1 MTLIKR
7 GELYAASELGLLTR
21 KPRPVLVIQNDRANV
36 SHITVNI
43 CLLSPILTGLNQF
56 RVAIAP
62 NADNGLDNHS
72 EVQVDR
78 NFSYRVE
85 SLQSKIGSLSKHD
98 MLAVDAA
105 LRRWL
110 DL

>member
-1 MTLIKR
+1 
-7 GELYAASELGLLTR
+7 
-21 KPRPVLVIQNDRANV
+21 
-36 SHITVNI
+36 
-43 CLLSPILTGLNQF
+43 
-56 RVAIAP
+56 
-62 NADNGLDNHS
+62 
-72 EVQVDR
+72 VQVDR